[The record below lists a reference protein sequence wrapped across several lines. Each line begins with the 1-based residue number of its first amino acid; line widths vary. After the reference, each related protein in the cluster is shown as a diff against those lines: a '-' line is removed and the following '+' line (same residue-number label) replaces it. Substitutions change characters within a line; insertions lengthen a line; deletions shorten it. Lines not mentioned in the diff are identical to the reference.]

1 MSGKTSIAVLGG
13 GSWGTALAHLLA
25 HAGHSVALLLRDTE
39 QAAHIN
45 AHHENPRYL
54 RGVQLHPGIRAVA
67 GDTGGP
73 EQAEVL
79 AGISI
84 LVLSVPCQA
93 MRGTL
98 RRLAGVVPPDCVLV
112 NTAKGIEVSELVTV
126 ERMVR
131 EELPGFVDRYAVLSG
146 PSFALEVATCKPT
159 AVVLGCRD
167 ERLGARLR
175 EVFSAPW
182 FRAYSSSDVP
192 GVELGGAVKNV
203 IALAV
208 GIAMGLD
215 YGDNAKAALITRG
228 NAELARLGVAMGCK
242 AETFAGLSGMGDLI
256 VTCTSMHS
264 RNRRA
269 GILIGKGYTMDE
281 AMKEVKM
288 VVEGVYSARAARALS
303 KKYQVSMPIV
313 EQVNE
318 VLFDGK
324 PAKDALYDLML
335 RDRRAENALLEW
347 KE

>member
-25 HAGHSVALLLRDTE
+25 HAGHSVALLLRDAE

-79 AGISI
+79 AGVSI

-175 EVFSAPW
+175 EVFATPW
-182 FRAYSSSDVP
+182 FRSYSSTDVP
-192 GVELGGAVKNV
+192 GVELGGAIKNV
-203 IALAV
+203 IA
-208 GIAMGLD
+208 IA
-215 YGDNAKAALITRG
+215 
-228 NAELARLGVAMGCK
+228 
-242 AETFAGLSGMGDLI
+242 AGLSDG
-256 VTCTSMHS
+256 CFP
-264 RNRRA
+264 A
-269 GILIGKGYTMDE
+269 G
-281 AMKEVKM
+281 
-288 VVEGVYSARAARALS
+288 
-303 KKYQVSMPIV
+303 
-313 EQVNE
+313 
-318 VLFDGK
+318 
-324 PAKDALYDLML
+324 PA
-335 RDRRAENALLEW
+335 
-347 KE
+347 

>member
-25 HAGHSVALLLRDTE
+25 HAGHSVALLLRDAE

-79 AGISI
+79 AGVSM

-175 EVFSAPW
+175 EVFATPW
-182 FRAYSSSDVP
+182 FRCLLY
-192 GVELGGAVKNV
+192 
-203 IALAV
+203 
-208 GIAMGLD
+208 
-215 YGDNAKAALITRG
+215 
-228 NAELARLGVAMGCK
+228 
-242 AETFAGLSGMGDLI
+242 
-256 VTCTSMHS
+256 TSPS
-264 RNRRA
+264 PR
-269 GILIGKGYTMDE
+269 
-281 AMKEVKM
+281 
-288 VVEGVYSARAARALS
+288 
-303 KKYQVSMPIV
+303 
-313 EQVNE
+313 
-318 VLFDGK
+318 
-324 PAKDALYDLML
+324 DAQ
-335 RDRRAENALLEW
+335 
-347 KE
+347 

>member
-79 AGISI
+79 ADVSI

-175 EVFSAPW
+175 EVFATPW
-182 FRAYSSSDVP
+182 FRSYSSTDVP
-192 GVELGGAVKNV
+192 GVELG
-203 IALAV
+203 LS
-208 GIAMGLD
+208 
-215 YGDNAKAALITRG
+215 LIH
-228 NAELARLGVAMGCK
+228 
-242 AETFAGLSGMGDLI
+242 I
-256 VTCTSMHS
+256 
-264 RNRRA
+264 
-269 GILIGKGYTMDE
+269 
-281 AMKEVKM
+281 
-288 VVEGVYSARAARALS
+288 
-303 KKYQVSMPIV
+303 
-313 EQVNE
+313 
-318 VLFDGK
+318 
-324 PAKDALYDLML
+324 
-335 RDRRAENALLEW
+335 
-347 KE
+347 

>member
-25 HAGHSVALLLRDTE
+25 HAGHSVALLLRDAE

-79 AGISI
+79 AGVSM

-175 EVFSAPW
+175 EVFATPW
-182 FRAYSSSDVP
+182 FRSYSSTDVP
-192 GVELGGAVKNV
+192 GVELGGAIKNV
-203 IALAV
+203 IA
-208 GIAMGLD
+208 IAAGLSD
-215 YGDNAKAALITRG
+215 GLGFGLNARAALVTRG
-228 NAELARLGVAMGCK
+228 LAETSRLGVALTC
-242 AETFAGLSGMGDLI
+242 SGDL
-256 VTCTSMHS
+256 S
-264 RNRRA
+264 RNRQVGLRLGA
-269 GILIGKGYTMDE
+269 GESLEDIASSMC
-281 AMKEVKM
+281 M
-288 VVEGVYSARAARALS
+288 VAEGVKTTQAVHRLAQRLGVDMPVTGTMYSVLYEGFAPREAVQALMGR
-303 KKYQVSMPIV
+303 Q
-313 EQVNE
+313 
-318 VLFDGK
+318 L
-324 PAKDALYDLML
+324 
-335 RDRRAENALLEW
+335 
-347 KE
+347 KEE

>member
-175 EVFSAPW
+175 EVFATPW
-182 FRAYSSSDVP
+182 FRSYSSTDVP
-192 GVELGGAVKNV
+192 GVEFGGAIKN
-203 IALAV
+203 L
-208 GIAMGLD
+208 
-215 YGDNAKAALITRG
+215 
-228 NAELARLGVAMGCK
+228 AMGCAPQAGKIDQHGRNVVIYPKCIGCGQCVPLCPRNALSLEK
-242 AETFAGLSGMGDLI
+242 AEKGRHAVIDKERCIGCYEC
-256 VTCTSMHS
+256 VTACKQGATLLLDSFWPSASTRPTSIPTS
-264 RNRRA
+264 PSAWRNTPTER
-269 GILIGKGYTMDE
+269 
-281 AMKEVKM
+281 
-288 VVEGVYSARAARALS
+288 
-303 KKYQVSMPIV
+303 
-313 EQVNE
+313 
-318 VLFDGK
+318 
-324 PAKDALYDLML
+324 
-335 RDRRAENALLEW
+335 
-347 KE
+347 